1 MCDIWYNLSNRNN
14 EKFSNNIKVI
24 HKENGGHG
32 YNCNEKNYGYQR
44 GGSYGG
50 GGNSTAIFLI
60 AVIVCSII
68 GALNELLV
76 ALIIVIVGIVLWC

>member
-1 MCDIWYNLSNRNN
+1 MRSLS
-14 EKFSNNIKVI
+14 NIKVI
-24 HKENGGHG
+24 HKENGGHGHSCTGYG

-68 GALNELLV
+68 GALK
-76 ALIIVIVGIVLWC
+76 